1 MTHLKNISTYISRIT
16 ISIAVLLM
24 APQFAIAQ
32 NKKLQDGKRLMVQK
46 NDTTALFMGFSVS
59 ADIVGPAMLLF
70 GDYGQY
76 EGALRI
82 NLKDKYFPIIELGYG
97 KCDHIEETTNIRYKT
112 NAPYIKI
119 GMDFNLLKNKH
130 SGNRL
135 YAGARYA
142 FTSYKDDISLPEFQD
157 PVWGYPVDYQY
168 SGNKCHYHW
177 IEAVFGVEAKIYGPF
192 HLGWSARYRKR
203 VAFDEGILGKSWYVP
218 GFGKSDNSSLGAT
231 FNIIIDI

>member
-97 KCDHIEETTNIRYKT
+97 KCDHIEERTNIRATVCTPVRDMPSLHIRMIFRYQNFKILSGVILLIINTQET
-112 NAPYIKI
+112 NATI
-119 GMDFNLLKNKH
+119 
-130 SGNRL
+130 
-135 YAGARYA
+135 
-142 FTSYKDDISLPEFQD
+142 
-157 PVWGYPVDYQY
+157 
-168 SGNKCHYHW
+168 
-177 IEAVFGVEAKIYGPF
+177 
-192 HLGWSARYRKR
+192 
-203 VAFDEGILGKSWYVP
+203 
-218 GFGKSDNSSLGAT
+218 
-231 FNIIIDI
+231 